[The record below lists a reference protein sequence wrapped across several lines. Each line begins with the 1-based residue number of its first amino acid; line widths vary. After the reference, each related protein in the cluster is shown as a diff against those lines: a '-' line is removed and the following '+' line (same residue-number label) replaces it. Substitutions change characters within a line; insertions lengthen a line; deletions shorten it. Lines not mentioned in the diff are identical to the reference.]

1 MNTISYQS
9 KLFQSKRKTNHKEYR
24 EFILRLESIDKIFTQ
39 SGIEF
44 ELAESYLEQVLE
56 AKKKCKGNDSRLTA
70 KEIQRHTLYAVQALR
85 CNYLRHELGTSF
97 RETSFLIASSEDL
110 QRFTMSG
117 DLSYAQCPGKS
128 KLQEFSKVSSSEYI
142 KKLNDTLY
150 SEFADVRNIEKY
162 DLSNPLETKT
172 ILIDSF
178 CLEANIHFPVDWVL
192 LRDAARTLVKSIK
205 CIRSHGLKYRI
216 PAPEEF
222 ARKMNSLCIEMTN
235 SRRKKSAK
243 KKRKN
248 VFRRMKALVGVIK
261 EHAVRYRDILN
272 AKWEESDLSKAEADQ
287 IIKRLDNVLYK
298 LPKALKQAN
307 DRIISGRLTDSKE
320 KILSLY
326 DDSASVIVRGK
337 DGAEVEF
344 GNELLITEQL
354 DGFIID
360 FQLYENKIADT
371 NKLRGRLEKVKTE
384 VQAIGADRGFHS
396 KTISNELE
404 KFNIFNGICPRAP
417 NELIEKRKDPQF
429 RKLQTR
435 RSQTEGRIAAVKR
448 FIGKLSPCSKFE
460 DKESNIAWG
469 MFSHNLNLLA
479 RKMIAEQKHK
489 IALAA

>member
-9 KLFQSKRKTNHKEYR
+9 SLFQSKRKTNHKEYR

-44 ELAESYLEQVLE
+44 ELAESYLEQMLE
-56 AKKKCKGNDSRLTA
+56 AKKKSKSNNARLTA
-70 KEIQRHTLYAVQALR
+70 KEIQRHTRYSIQALR

-110 QRFTMSG
+110 QRFTLSG
-117 DLSYAQCPGKS
+117 DFSYAQCPGKS

-150 SEFADVRNIEKY
+150 SEFTDVQNTGKY
-162 DLSNPLETKT
+162 DLSNPLDTRT
-172 ILIDSF
+172 ILMDSF

-192 LRDAARTLVKSIK
+192 LRDAARTLIKSIK
-205 CIRSHGLKYRI
+205 CIRSHGLRHRI

-222 ARKMNSLCIEMTN
+222 ARKMNSLCIEMAN
-235 SRRKKSAK
+235 SRRNKNAK
-243 KKRKN
+243 KRRKN

-261 EHAVRYRDILN
+261 EHALRYRDILN

-307 DRIISGRLTDSKE
+307 DRIISDRLTDSQE

-326 DDSASVIVRGK
+326 DDSASVIIRGK

-344 GNELLITEQL
+344 GNELLIIEQL
-354 DGFIID
+354 DGFIVD

-371 NKLRGRLEKVKTE
+371 NKLRGRLGKINAE
-384 VQAIGADRGFHS
+384 VQAIGADRGFHC
-396 KTISNELE
+396 KAISNELG
-404 KFNIFNGICPRAP
+404 KFNIFNGICPRSP
-417 NELIEKRKDPQF
+417 SELIEKRRDPQF
-429 RKLQTR
+429 CKLQTR

-448 FIGKLSPCSKFE
+448 FIGKLSPYSGFE
-460 DKESNIAWG
+460 DKQSNIAWG

-479 RKMIAEQKHK
+479 RKMIAEQKRK

>member
-9 KLFQSKRKTNHKEYR
+9 SLFQSKRKTNHKEYR

-44 ELAESYLEQVLE
+44 ELAESYLEQMLE
-56 AKKKCKGNDSRLTA
+56 AKKKSKSNDARLTA
-70 KEIQRHTLYAVQALR
+70 KEIQRHTRYSIQALR

-110 QRFTMSG
+110 QRFTLSG
-117 DLSYAQCPGKS
+117 DFSYAQCPGKS

-150 SEFADVRNIEKY
+150 SEFTDVQNIGKY
-162 DLSNPLETKT
+162 ELSNPLDTRT
-172 ILIDSF
+172 ILMDSF

-192 LRDAARTLVKSIK
+192 LRDAARTLIKSIK
-205 CIRSHGLKYRI
+205 CIRSHGLRHRI

-222 ARKMNSLCIEMTN
+222 ARKMNSLCIEMAN
-235 SRRKKSAK
+235 SRRNKNAK
-243 KKRKN
+243 ERRKN

-307 DRIISGRLTDSKE
+307 DRIISDRLTDSQE

-326 DDSASVIVRGK
+326 DDSVSVIVRGK
-337 DGAEVEF
+337 DGAEVVF
-344 GNELLITEQL
+344 GNELLIIEQL
-354 DGFIID
+354 DGFIVD

-371 NKLRGRLEKVKTE
+371 TKLRGRLGKINAE
-384 VQAIGADRGFHS
+384 VQAIGAARGFHC
-396 KTISNELE
+396 KAISNELG
-404 KFNIFNGICPRAP
+404 KSNIFNGICPRSP
-417 NELIEKRKDPQF
+417 SELIEKRRDPQF
-429 RKLQTR
+429 CKLQTR

-448 FIGKLSPCSKFE
+448 FIGKLSQYSGFE
-460 DKESNIAWG
+460 DKQSNIAWG
-469 MFSHNLNLLA
+469 LFSHNLNLLA
-479 RKMIAEQKHK
+479 RKMIAEQKRK